1 MFIQIISFC
10 KYFMIEIDLLDR
22 VNDSKIN
29 HQRDEFLKSQ
39 LVLNHSCFLQCFAK
53 KEQAKQIVPELGP
66 ILFAQVALVWVIG
79 L

>member
-29 HQRDEFLKSQ
+29 HQRDEFL
-39 LVLNHSCFLQCFAK
+39 NHNL
-53 KEQAKQIVPELGP
+53 
-66 ILFAQVALVWVIG
+66 
-79 L
+79 